1 MATIKDVAKR
11 AGVSISTVSN
21 VLNEKKPVSDDL
33 KRRVLIAVQELNY
46 EVDPIARNMK
56 NRTTRTIGIITAD
69 ICGLF
74 YPYVIKG
81 VYEIANQLGYQVV
94 ICDTAGVH
102 GRRDAIERER
112 DSFDRLIA
120 NRVDGII
127 FSTVVSADMFG
138 EYFRQLKKKAMA
150 NKYIPLV
157 SVEQDFSKF
166 GIDSV
171 YYEGRAG
178 AVAATNHLIQCGCK
192 KIGHVTGPV
201 FSNIANERIKGY
213 RDAMQKAKLKVDEDT
228 MIAYG
233 DYSHQSGYT
242 GTKALLRDV
251 PDMDGIFFANDQMAV
266 GALKALKEL
275 GKRVPEDIKIIGYDD
290 VFISSVV
297 EPPLSTIH
305 VQKRH
310 VGIVAAKLL
319 FERIENET
327 ENEKIEA
334 KRVKMDEHLVIR
346 RSSVADAADDW
357 ILSDW

>member
-21 VLNEKKPVSDDL
+21 VLNEKKAVSKDL
-33 KRRVLIAVQELNY
+33 QRRVLIAVQELNY
-46 EVDPIARNMK
+46 EVDPVARNMK
-56 NRTTRTIGIITAD
+56 NKTTKTIGIITAD

-74 YPYVIKG
+74 YPYLIKG
-81 VYEIANQLGYQVV
+81 VYEIANQRGYQVI
-94 ICDTAGVH
+94 ICDTAGVY
-102 GRRDAIERER
+102 GKRDAIERER

-138 EYFRQLKKKAMA
+138 DYFRQLKKKAMA

-171 YYEGRAG
+171 FFDGQAG
-178 AVAATNHLIQCGCK
+178 AVKATNHLIQCGCR

-201 FSNIANERIKGY
+201 FSNIANERINGY
-213 RDAMQKAKLKVDEDT
+213 REAMNKAKLQVDEDT

-233 DYSHQSGYT
+233 DYTHQSGYM
-242 GTKALLRDV
+242 GTKTLLRDV
-251 PDMDGIFFANDQMAV
+251 PDIDGIFFANDQMAV

-275 GKRVPEDIKIIGYDD
+275 GKNVPEDIKIIGYDD

-305 VQKRH
+305 IQKKH
-310 VGIVAAKLL
+310 VGIMAAKIL
-319 FERIENET
+319 FERIDNE
-327 ENEKIEA
+327 EMDDNVEV
-334 KRVKMDEHLVIR
+334 KRIKMDEHLVVR
-346 RSSVADAADDW
+346 RSSVAEAADDW